1 MASQP
6 FGPVIVGVDGSGAS
20 LAAVELAAEEAMA
33 RVAPLTVVHVRGE
46 SVRYGGG
53 HVEAPE
59 EARRVVALAVGRA
72 QSEHPGLSVTAR
84 LVPGEPAAV
93 LAELSRGASL
103 LVVGHRGSGAVPGRS
118 IAARVVRRVQ
128 VPVIVHRPL
137 DDAHAVTLPRPV
149 LVGVEDAVRSES
161 VVEFAFA
168 EAALRGTS
176 LLGVHVWSCPGDTGP
191 IQFGPFGYDFTRDH
205 DVADAL
211 LTEALWRWARKYP
224 EVRVHRAVRHSLDV
238 PVALTAAS
246 RAVQLAVIGSRRRDP
261 SRPLPGSAF
270 QALLYRGG
278 CPIAVVP
285 TG

>member
-1 MASQP
+1 MPASRSHGRLQRCFSRGSRSTPGGTVKVTTWRCVMARQP

-103 LVVGHRGSGAVPGRS
+103 LVVGHREIGR
-118 IAARVVRRVQ
+118 A
-128 VPVIVHRPL
+128 
-137 DDAHAVTLPRPV
+137 
-149 LVGVEDAVRSES
+149 
-161 VVEFAFA
+161 
-168 EAALRGTS
+168 
-176 LLGVHVWSCPGDTGP
+176 SC
-191 IQFGPFGYDFTRDH
+191 R
-205 DVADAL
+205 
-211 LTEALWRWARKYP
+211 ER
-224 EVRVHRAVRHSLDV
+224 
-238 PVALTAAS
+238 
-246 RAVQLAVIGSRRRDP
+246 
-261 SRPLPGSAF
+261 
-270 QALLYRGG
+270 
-278 CPIAVVP
+278 
-285 TG
+285 

>member
-6 FGPVIVGVDGSGAS
+6 FGPVVVGVDGSGAS

-93 LAELSRGASL
+93 LADLSRGASL
-103 LVVGHRGSGAVPGRS
+103 LVVGHRGSGTAPGRS
-118 IAARVVRRVQ
+118 IAARVVRRAQ

-149 LVGVEDAVRSES
+149 LVGVDEARSEPA
-161 VVEFAFA
+161 VEFAFA

-176 LLGVHVWSCPGDTGP
+176 LLAVHVWSCPGDTGP
-191 IQFGPFGYDFTRDH
+191 IQSGPFGYDFTRAH
-205 DVADAL
+205 DEADAL

-246 RAVQLAVIGSRRRDP
+246 RAVQLAVIGSGRLDP
-261 SRPLPGSAF
+261 ARPLPGSAF